1 MGTSTRTPASFVPWK
16 PTSAITL
23 RRRKVDFALAYQY
36 MMMGYHQDAK
46 QELAVVTSLA
56 PADKLAAAL
65 LKQL

>member
-1 MGTSTRTPASFVPWK
+1 
-16 PTSAITL
+16 
-23 RRRKVDFALAYQY
+23 